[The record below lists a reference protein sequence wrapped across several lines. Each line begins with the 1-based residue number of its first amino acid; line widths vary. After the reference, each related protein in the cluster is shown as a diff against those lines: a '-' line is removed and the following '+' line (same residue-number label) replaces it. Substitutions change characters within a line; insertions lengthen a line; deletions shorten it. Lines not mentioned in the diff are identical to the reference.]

1 MADPRRAAL
10 YATLAETYAALARL
24 EAEDA
29 GGVVVA
35 NDAAPPPPLPA
46 QPKPKA
52 PRRRA
57 VRPIPAPDPAVKVDE
72 VTMARVKRRLRGMGV
87 PT

>member
-29 GGVVVA
+29 GVSAAGVG
-35 NDAAPPPPLPA
+35 
-46 QPKPKA
+46 
-52 PRRRA
+52 
-57 VRPIPAPDPAVKVDE
+57 
-72 VTMARVKRRLRGMGV
+72 RLRRGLIFGREW
-87 PT
+87 